1 MAGNCIESHKSSSDR
16 RLSIAVEPSLTIVYI
31 IKTITVNKINIVHMI
46 LKHISFFLQE
56 ILNGIVDKGPEFSEL
71 EYMNAFQ
78 LLNRSKAGKEL
89 GSVSVHL
96 ERLSDI
102 LGEVGVTV

>member
-1 MAGNCIESHKSSSDR
+1 ME
-16 RLSIAVEPSLTIVYI
+16 
-31 IKTITVNKINIVHMI
+31 
-46 LKHISFFLQE
+46 
-56 ILNGIVDKGPEFSEL
+56 KGPEFSEL

-78 LLNRSKAGKEL
+78 LLHRSQKGQSAYA
-89 GSVSVHL
+89 VTAHL